1 MNGEQHQYCSP
12 HRVRRPFRRAELPA
26 RLASRSRT
34 AGERFKGS
42 KAWWAWASAES
53 GSKQAARMRLKRE
66 QEVCWPNQ
74 AEGYSQ
80 RRPVVVKPLP
90 LNLPYLAFADS
101 EAFRDEFARLRYRQ
115 TVVLRSHKGCEN
127 FLSPLQRKYFV
138 GHPVFLLG
146 SLTQLSTL
154 ALPCAPVRLQCLC
167 TWVSRTVSSLAQP
180 FSCPMLPGDFRGA
193 TTR

>member
-1 MNGEQHQYCSP
+1 MESNTSILVLTACRGHSA
-12 HRVRRPFRRAELPA
+12 RRNYLP
-26 RLASRSRT
+26 
-34 AGERFKGS
+34 GS

-115 TVVLRSHKGCEN
+115 TVVLRIYK
-127 FLSPLQRKYFV
+127 
-138 GHPVFLLG
+138 
-146 SLTQLSTL
+146 
-154 ALPCAPVRLQCLC
+154 
-167 TWVSRTVSSLAQP
+167 
-180 FSCPMLPGDFRGA
+180 
-193 TTR
+193 

>member
-1 MNGEQHQYCSP
+1 
-12 HRVRRPFRRAELPA
+12 
-26 RLASRSRT
+26 
-34 AGERFKGS
+34 
-42 KAWWAWASAES
+42 
-53 GSKQAARMRLKRE
+53 MRLKRE

-115 TVVLRSHKGCEN
+115 TVVLRIYKGCEN

-146 SLTQLSTL
+146 SLTQFR
-154 ALPCAPVRLQCLC
+154 CI
-167 TWVSRTVSSLAQP
+167 
-180 FSCPMLPGDFRGA
+180 LPGFALRAGSHRMA
-193 TTR
+193 AYLGLANGFLSRSAFLLPHVTR

>member
-1 MNGEQHQYCSP
+1 MDGEQHQYCSP

-66 QEVCWPNQ
+66 Q
-74 AEGYSQ
+74 
-80 RRPVVVKPLP
+80 RRCAGRTKLKAPHSGGQLLSSPSRSISRTSPSLIPKRSEMSLRDCGTGRPLSSAFP
-90 LNLPYLAFADS
+90 RAAKKNL
-101 EAFRDEFARLRYRQ
+101 
-115 TVVLRSHKGCEN
+115 
-127 FLSPLQRKYFV
+127 LSPLQRKYFV

-146 SLTQLSTL
+146 SLTQFH
-154 ALPCAPVRLQCLC
+154 CI
-167 TWVSRTVSSLAQP
+167 
-180 FSCPMLPGDFRGA
+180 LPGFALRAGSA
-193 TTR
+193 TMAVYLGLANGFLPRSAFLLPHVTR

>member
-115 TVVLRSHKGCEN
+115 TVVLRISKGCQKKPPVAAPAKVFCRSSSFPPRLADTIIHPGFALRAGSATMPVYLGLADG
-127 FLSPLQRKYFV
+127 FLSRSA
-138 GHPVFLLG
+138 FLL
-146 SLTQLSTL
+146 
-154 ALPCAPVRLQCLC
+154 PHV
-167 TWVSRTVSSLAQP
+167 
-180 FSCPMLPGDFRGA
+180 
-193 TTR
+193 TR

>member
-12 HRVRRPFRRAELPA
+12 HRVRRPFRQAELPA
-26 RLASRSRT
+26 RLKGLVGLGFGGIRVEAGSANAIEART
-34 AGERFKGS
+34 E
-42 KAWWAWASAES
+42 
-53 GSKQAARMRLKRE
+53 
-66 QEVCWPNQ
+66 EVCWPNQ

-115 TVVLRSHKGCEN
+115 TVVLRVYKGYEK
-127 FLSPLQRKYFV
+127 FLPPLQRKYFV